1 MNYKAVL
8 FDFDG
13 VIAETMP
20 YHVKAWQKAFE
31 DYKIEIVAD
40 DIYFQEGQ
48 IANMIARN
56 MAEAK
61 GLSLDGQEI
70 EQIVKNKREI
80 YRQITRAKVY
90 PATKKVVRRLKKMTI
105 KLGIVT
111 GSILPNMEVVTGKKF
126 LENFDIIVTSDLV
139 THNKPHPEPYLTG
152 AEKLGVSSAKCVV
165 IENAPLGIKAAK
177 AAGMFCIAVK
187 TTIKDENI
195 LKEADMILED
205 MAKIPISKIF
215 QEN

>member
-1 MNYKAVL
+1 MKYKAVL

-20 YHVKAWQKAFE
+20 YHVKAWQRAFA
-31 DYKIEIVAD
+31 DYKMEIVAD

-48 IANMIARN
+48 IAKMITRN
-56 MAEAK
+56 MAQAK
-61 GLSLDGQEI
+61 GLSINGQEI
-70 EQIVKNKREI
+70 DQIVKNKREI

-90 PATKKVVRRLKKMTI
+90 PATKDVVSQLKEMSI

-126 LENFDIIVTSDLV
+126 LENFDVIVTSDLV
-139 THNKPHPEPYLTG
+139 TLNKPHPEPYITG
-152 AEKLGVSSAKCVV
+152 AEKLGLSSHKCVV

-187 TTIKDENI
+187 STIRDENI
-195 LKEADMILED
+195 L
-205 MAKIPISKIF
+205 
-215 QEN
+215 